1 MTGSWS
7 LRTRFVLVTIVS
19 LLPILGVVSYI
30 VYQSLQNNLD
40 LLIETEAYIS
50 DTVAQGLEST
60 FEDNAAVLEQL
71 ANDDAVRATAAETN
85 GSVALDQA
93 SAGQGQITA
102 TQLFKD
108 VQTYRRNITALFMT
122 DREGQIIIWD
132 GNPSEDDFS
141 SQVAD
146 TMNRTR
152 STGAPAISGSL
163 TSPTDSAGFIA
174 LTYPIFAPDETS
186 GQISGVAGAILS
198 VDRLRQTF
206 TPFAR
211 GNTIIMV
218 VANREIVTTS
228 APTAE
233 QSSLLNAF
241 LNADGTT
248 EQVFRYEGASDINR
262 VAVSSAVDIG
272 DSLPWSVVVSNPTP
286 TTYGPTQDV
295 LQRGIAATALAV
307 LLTLL
312 LTWILAGRTA
322 RPLDRLTQQVTSL
335 SAGDLPAR
343 EQPTME
349 VNGGREV
356 RQLGLAFRE
365 MARRLASQVDELA
378 SSNQAREEQA
388 DRLRDL
394 NRRNIRAQEEERRRI
409 AGDIHD
415 AVSPLIT
422 GALYQTRALLLD
434 TSTPDPER
442 QRDGFRDIGDLLTSA
457 SDELHGVIFDLRPPD
472 LDDLGVVAAIERYI
486 ANFSRGGMG
495 TANITVTGQEPP
507 GLTPEIRVTVYRI
520 VQEALHNVV
529 RHSGASEAV
538 VALETLDGQF
548 QVMIRDNG
556 AGFDPEQAKRPTSLG
571 LLSMRERASAIGATL
586 YVESTPGL
594 GTAVILDRRMA
605 STAAHG
611 RRVQRRLRPMR
622 TDPPRPPG
630 SNGSNGSGGTGHATG
645 AETETR
651 AGQANGLA
659 AVGDNGQRTIGSPL
673 VARLSERLGFGR

>member
-7 LRTRFVLVTIVS
+7 LRTRFILVTLVS

-40 LLIETEAYIS
+40 QLIDTETFSS

-60 FEDNAAVLEQL
+60 FEDNLSVLNNL
-71 ANDDAVRATAAETN
+71 ATNDVVRATASETN
-85 GSVALDQA
+85 GAVPPNVVASSQ
-93 SAGQGQITA
+93 SKTA
-102 TQLFKD
+102 AKQLFQE

-122 DREGQIIIWD
+122 DQQGQIILWE
-132 GNPSEDDFS
+132 GNPNNPDFQA
-141 SQVAD
+141 QVND
-146 TMNRTR
+146 TIART
-152 STGAPAISGSL
+152 STTSASAVSGSL
-163 TSPTDSAGFIA
+163 TSPSDSAGFIA
-174 LTYPIFAPDETS
+174 LTSPIFAPNQTS
-186 GQISGVAGAILS
+186 GEIRGVAGAILT
-198 VDRLRQTF
+198 VDPLRQTF

-211 GNTIIMV
+211 GDTIIMV
-218 VANREIVTTS
+218 VADRQIVTTS
-228 APTAE
+228 APDTE
-233 QSSLLNAF
+233 RSSLLNAF

-248 EQVFRYEGASDINR
+248 GQVFRYQGAGNVDR
-262 VAVSSAVDIG
+262 VAVSTTVDIG
-272 DSLPWSVVVSNPTP
+272 DSAPWTVIVSNPTP
-286 TTYGPTQDV
+286 ITYGPTQQL
-295 LQRGIAATALAV
+295 LQRGIAGTILAV
-307 LLTLL
+307 LLTIL
-312 LTWILAGRTA
+312 LTLILANRTA
-322 RPLDRLTQQVTSL
+322 RPLDRLTQQVTSM

-343 EQPTME
+343 DQPPVE
-349 VNGGREV
+349 LHGGREV
-356 RQLGLAFRE
+356 RKLGLAFQE

-378 SSNQAREEQA
+378 TSTQMREEQA

-434 TSTPDPER
+434 TSAPDPER
-442 QRDGFRDIGDLLTSA
+442 QRTGLNDIGGLLANA

-486 ANFSRGGMG
+486 ANFNRGGMG
-495 TANITVTGQEPP
+495 APNITVVGQEPT

-529 RHSGASEAV
+529 RHSGADEAV
-538 VALETLDGQF
+538 VALETIDGQF

-586 YVESTPGL
+586 HIESTPGL
-594 GTAVILDRRMA
+594 GTAVVLDRRMA
-605 STAAHG
+605 TPVTG
-611 RRVQRRLRPMR
+611 RRAQRRPRPLRTEMPQ
-622 TDPPRPPG
+622 RPPG
-630 SNGSNGSGGTGHATG
+630 AANSPDRLQTAANVRPIRDAGLEATG
-645 AETETR
+645 TDGTTSQSDLRSTRLLDRLTR
-651 AGQANGLA
+651 A
-659 AVGDNGQRTIGSPL
+659 R
-673 VARLSERLGFGR
+673 